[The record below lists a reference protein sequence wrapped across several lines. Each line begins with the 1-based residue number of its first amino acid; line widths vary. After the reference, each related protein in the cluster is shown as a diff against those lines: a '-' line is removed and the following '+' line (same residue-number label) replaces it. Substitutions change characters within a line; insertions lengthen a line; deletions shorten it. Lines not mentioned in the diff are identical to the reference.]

1 MKLSICNEVFS
12 EVEITEAFPRVKR
25 FGYDGVEIA
34 PFTIASNVEKISM
47 ERRREIRRK
56 ALENGI
62 EVVGT
67 HWVLVCDKNVNLF
80 NGSGRVNRE
89 AVEYLIKVIEFTGD
103 MGGRI
108 VVFGSPKQRNIPSRE
123 VFQQAWDSAVLAFR
137 EIGDSA
143 NGGNITFCIEPLS
156 KDQTNFINNVNEAV
170 KFIMEVGHENI
181 RLILDVRSMCDEKR
195 PFKDIIKEGGT
206 NLKHFHANDCNGY
219 IPGSGS
225 ANYKEIIQGLLEIN
239 YSGYLSVEVFDFKPD
254 PETIAIKSLEN
265 LKRFFSE
272 YRSVVS
278 KTVSGIS

>member
-1 MKLSICNEVFS
+1 MKISICNEVFS
-12 EVEITEAFPRVKR
+12 GMRVTETFAHVKQ
-25 FGYDGVEIA
+25 FGYSGIEIA

-47 ERRREIRRK
+47 EKRREIRRK
-56 ALENGI
+56 ALENGV

-80 NGSGRVNRE
+80 NDAGEVNRE
-89 AVEYLIKVIEFTGD
+89 TVKYLAEVIEFTCD
-103 MGGRI
+103 IGGRI
-108 VVFGSPKQRNIPSRE
+108 VVFGSPKQRNIPSKQ
-123 VFQQAWDSAVLAFR
+123 VFQRAWDSAVSAFR

-143 NGGNITFCIEPLS
+143 NEKMITFCVEPLS
-156 KDQTNFINNVNEAV
+156 KEQTNFINSVSEAV
-170 KFIMEVGHENI
+170 KFITEVNHENI

-195 PFKDIIKEGGT
+195 SFKDIIKEGRAY
-206 NLKHFHANDCNGY
+206 LKHFHANDCNGY

-254 PETIAIKSLEN
+254 PETIAVKSLEN

-272 YRSVVS
+272 YGSVVS
-278 KTVSGIS
+278 KTISSIS